1 MRKLLAL
8 FFVAIAFAATTYAQ
22 EYRDC
27 VHLKNGSIIKGVI
40 VEQVLG
46 KTLTVETADGS
57 QFVYDFCDIVKITK
71 EKIEPSE
78 QNRHRRADSPRQEPP
93 QRRDCRERYGVADD
107 KDAEITYAE
116 PMESLKKK
124 RQSNLTAG
132 YHGFFEVNGGYDF
145 INDANVVFGA
155 MTSHGYQLSPYFY
168 MGVGAEFDFYAIEA
182 ASIPVFAHLRT
193 TIINRKVSPYIDLRG
208 GYSFGF
214 CNGLYID
221 PSVGIRFGFGKHHAG
236 FNIGVGY
243 TIQRTHIQGYVDSS
257 DISGMYL
264 GSNERVYFSTIGYLK
279 TPRLRISFDF

>member
-107 KDAEITYAE
+107 KDAEVTYAE
-116 PMESLKKK
+116 PMEPLKKK

-132 YHGFFEVNGGYDF
+132 YHGFFELNGGYDF
-145 INDANVVFGA
+145 VEEANLVTGV
-155 MTSHGYQLSPYFY
+155 MTSHGYQFSPNLYL
-168 MGVGAEFDFYAIEA
+168 GVGAGLDLYDF
-182 ASIPVFAHLRT
+182 SCVNIPVFAHLRT
-193 TIINRKVSPYIDLRG
+193 TFINSRVTPYIDLRG
-208 GYSFGF
+208 GYSFGYF
-214 CNGLYID
+214 NGLYVD
-221 PSVGIRFGFGKHHAG
+221 PSVGLRFGFGKHRAG
-236 FNIGVGY
+236 FNIGIGY
-243 TIQRTHIQGYVDSS
+243 TIQKTYIEGYVHPS
-257 DISGMYL
+257 DISGITLDGDQM
-264 GSNERVYFSTIGYLK
+264 VYFSTTGYLK
-279 TPRLRISFDF
+279 TPRIKISFDF